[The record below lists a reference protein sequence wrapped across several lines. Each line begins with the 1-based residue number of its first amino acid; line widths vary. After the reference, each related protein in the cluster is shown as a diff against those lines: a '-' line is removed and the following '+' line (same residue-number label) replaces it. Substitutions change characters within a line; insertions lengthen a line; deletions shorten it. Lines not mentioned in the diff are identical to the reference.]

1 MDDRTKNLAWLA
13 LLASIVVVMVV
24 GVVRAD
30 DSPRTDADRAFD
42 LKETTLCPVCDGQNV
57 LESNVPIATSIRA
70 SIDEMVA
77 AGDTDDEIRAALAA
91 QFGDDVNAIPPATGL
106 GSLVWSLPVV
116 AVILTLGA
124 LVVSFRRWSAT
135 AALKAS
141 TADHDLVEAALQARD
156 DR

>member
-1 MDDRTKNLAWLA
+1 MNDRNKNLAWIG
-13 LLASIVVVMVV
+13 LLAAIVVVMVV
-24 GVVRAD
+24 GVLRAD
-30 DSPRTDADRAFD
+30 DGPRTDADRAFD

-106 GSLVWSLPVV
+106 GSLVWSLPVI

-124 LVVSFRRWSAT
+124 LVVSFRRWSA
-135 AALKAS
+135 ASALQAS
-141 TADHDLVEAALQARD
+141 TADHDLVEAALRSRD
-156 DR
+156 DV